1 MPGTVRG
8 LEGTAANV
16 TDKSSLYGAYIVIGE
31 AGKTGKQAGVSAGD
45 ESKGGMGRGSAYL

>member
-16 TDKSSLYGAYIVIGE
+16 TDKSSLHGGYIVMGE
-31 AGKTGKQAGVSAGD
+31 AGKTSKHAGVSAGD
-45 ESKGGMGRGSAYL
+45 ESKRGTG